1 LHELIY
7 TFFFKFVE
15 VIGEQVGEVFQ
26 GVLRSPGEPGLA
38 RRPVRRIKSTGAR
51 EIITSNY
58 ISTSSLQTSKILSG
72 PPRGS
77 LEPGFFHD
85 NSWECPHE
93 LPICAV
99 FSSPKLKAQVSL
111 SDRLLSGVRLSV
123 RLFVCLSVCLSV
135 CKLLHFRLLL
145 QNR

>member
-1 LHELIY
+1 M
-7 TFFFKFVE
+7 E

-38 RRPVRRIKSTGAR
+38 RRPVRRMIQKVKKSTGAR

-58 ISTSSLQTSKILSG
+58 ISTSSLQTSKILPG

-77 LEPGFFHD
+77 PEPGFFHD
-85 NSWECPHE
+85 YSWECPHE

-99 FSSPKLKAQVSL
+99 FWHREGSAIKCDCGISESTTTRLPQPMHGDLIHTKCLRNKNLNTLNLRIVKKLV
-111 SDRLLSGVRLSV
+111 
-123 RLFVCLSVCLSV
+123 
-135 CKLLHFRLLL
+135 
-145 QNR
+145 